1 MVVEATK
8 MNTVTTA
15 ARSATMAML
24 TWSWAAG
31 RRRQIRLAPAA
42 RTGHRF
48 GEEDV
53 RAEGG
58 TDGGQPAREGWP
70 PGGRPPLEEA
80 RNRGGAELRA
90 PPRRPPAPLP
100 RAEPPPSRVG
110 ASSARRA
117 AVDLIGERKG
127 QRSRGPREGGREG
140 DGRESVKTGIADE
153 DASVALDDKSGTK
166 MTRSRKLE
174 DENGRFRS

>member
-1 MVVEATK
+1 M
-8 MNTVTTA
+8 
-15 ARSATMAML
+15 
-24 TWSWAAG
+24 
-31 RRRQIRLAPAA
+31 
-42 RTGHRF
+42 
-48 GEEDV
+48 
-53 RAEGG
+53 
-58 TDGGQPAREGWP
+58 
-70 PGGRPPLEEA
+70 
-80 RNRGGAELRA
+80 
-90 PPRRPPAPLP
+90 
-100 RAEPPPSRVG
+100 G

-117 AVDLIGERKG
+117 AVDLIGEREG

>member
-1 MVVEATK
+1 MRRLGTREGPSS
-8 MNTVTTA
+8 
-15 ARSATMAML
+15 ARRR
-24 TWSWAAG
+24 AG
-31 RRRQIRLAPAA
+31 RLLHFLAPS
-42 RTGHRF
+42 
-48 GEEDV
+48 
-53 RAEGG
+53 
-58 TDGGQPAREGWP
+58 
-70 PGGRPPLEEA
+70 
-80 RNRGGAELRA
+80 
-90 PPRRPPAPLP
+90 RR
-100 RAEPPPSRVG
+100 RRVG
-110 ASSARRA
+110 ASFAHRA